1 MDSTKLSMSAQLIKT
16 VQKWHYIGQYQFFMP
31 TLYLGHSWLVPAI
44 PASPILPY
52 LSVSSSIF
60 QYLSGSFLIGT
71 SHSGFPNP
79 SLSFSTF
86 QYFAVSFSTV
96 LGRSRSLPAVLA
108 FPIFPYFSVPCSI
121 CQTFPY
127 LSILTHTFLDRSFP
141 PRLFPV
147 LLGIPNYS

>member
-1 MDSTKLSMSAQLIKT
+1 MQNPGLQYFSVLVSIVQHCSALARSGPGRSGFPRACLIF
-16 VQKWHYIGQYQFFMP
+16 Q
-31 TLYLGHSWLVPAI
+31 
-44 PASPILPY
+44 Y

-60 QYLSGSFLIGT
+60 QYLSGSFLIAT

-96 LGRSRSLPAVLA
+96 LVRSWSLPAVLA

-127 LSILTHTFLDRSFP
+127 LSILTHTFLDHSFP
-141 PRLFPV
+141 PWLFPV
-147 LLGIPNYS
+147 LLRIPNYS